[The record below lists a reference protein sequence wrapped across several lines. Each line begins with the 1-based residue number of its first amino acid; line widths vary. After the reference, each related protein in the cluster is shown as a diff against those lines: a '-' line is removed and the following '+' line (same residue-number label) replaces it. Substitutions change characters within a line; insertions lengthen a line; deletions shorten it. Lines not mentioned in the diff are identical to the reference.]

1 MARRLRL
8 MTIRKRAPDFEG
20 GGTLDQKIVMSGK
33 SRDVQDSGQPNGRYA
48 NYFTVGHN
56 AFEFLFDFGQ
66 IHTQGRQAPLHTRII
81 TTPVYAK
88 TFLALLQE
96 SIDQYEQL
104 FGTIPDGDK

>member
-1 MARRLRL
+1 LNR
-8 MTIRKRAPDFEG
+8 
-20 GGTLDQKIVMSGK
+20 KIVMSSQSK
-33 SRDVQDSGQPNGRYA
+33 DVQDSSQPNGRYA

-66 IHTQGRQAPLHTRII
+66 IHTEGRPAPLHTRII

-96 SIDQYEQL
+96 SIDQHEQN
-104 FGTIPDGDK
+104 FGTIPNGDK

>member
-1 MARRLRL
+1 MA
-8 MTIRKRAPDFEG
+8 EE
-20 GGTLDQKIVMSGK
+20 TLERKIVMSSQSK
-33 SRDVQDSGQPNGRYA
+33 RVQDSDQPNGRYA

-66 IHTQGRQAPLHTRII
+66 IHSEGRPAPLHTMII

-96 SIDQYEQL
+96 SIDQHEQN
-104 FGTIPDGDK
+104 FGAIPNVET